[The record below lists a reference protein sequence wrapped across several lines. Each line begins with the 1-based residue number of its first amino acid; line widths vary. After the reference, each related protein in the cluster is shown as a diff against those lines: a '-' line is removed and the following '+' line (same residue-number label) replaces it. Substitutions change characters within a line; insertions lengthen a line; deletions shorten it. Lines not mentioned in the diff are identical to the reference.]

1 VVIQAC
7 GVEEAWRISDDL
19 WERIEPLLP
28 AERPHPKGG
37 RPWQPARQML
47 DAIFYVL
54 RTGCQW
60 KALPR
65 SLGAPSTVH
74 ERFQHWVEA
83 GVFRRLWASGLLEY
97 DERVGIDWE
106 WQAMDGAL
114 TKAPL
119 GGESTGRNPTD
130 RGKGGVKRSLLTEGR
145 GVPVGL
151 SVDGANRHDMK
162 LVDRTLASIPV
173 ERPTPTPEE
182 PQQLSLDKGYDY
194 AAVRET
200 VAAYGYTAHIRT
212 RGEEATARRD
222 IPGYRARRWLVE
234 RTHSWMN
241 RFRRLLIRWE
251 KKVDHYLAFLH
262 FACAWIAFRA
272 AGTIAPLT
280 RRAA

>member
-1 VVIQAC
+1 MVQVCAVDE
-7 GVEEAWRISDDL
+7 GWRISDDL

-28 AERPHPKGG
+28 PAGAQPKGG
-37 RPWQPARQML
+37 RPWKPARQMA

-74 ERFQHWVEA
+74 DRFRGWVEA
-83 GVFRRLWASGLLEY
+83 GVFRRLWERGLLEY

-106 WQAMDGAL
+106 WQAMDGAM

-130 RGKGGVKRSLLTEGR
+130 RGKQGTKRSLLVEGR
-145 GVPVGL
+145 GVPIGL
-151 SVDGANRHDMK
+151 TIDGANRHDMK
-162 LVDRTLASIPV
+162 LVERTLETLPLS
-173 ERPTPTPEE
+173 RPTPTPEQ
-182 PQQLSLDKGYDY
+182 PQHLCLDKGYDY
-194 AAVRET
+194 AAVRLT
-200 VAAYGYTAHIRT
+200 VLDFGYTAHIVA
-212 RGEEATARRD
+212 RGQERQAKQHV
-222 IPGYRARRWLVE
+222 PGYRARRWIVE

-272 AGTIAPLT
+272 ATVVASPAQ
-280 RRAA
+280 RAA